1 MEIDSPSS
9 KQISTEKGDFENNV
23 YDGDSEEDAVEE
35 VEKESHDND
44 VEITKV
50 TEFNEIEEED
60 DDGGD
65 DGDNE
70 DKNEEQNKELDVA
83 LDKNITDNK
92 QQRLSMDWDIS
103 PIDSDESG
111 QEEDDNTNVIDQNN
125 TKGTTK
131 TFQEPLS
138 EVSNTSNT
146 SNNTTSIIELVPKKR
161 KSTSPQQKKN
171 SVIPIKKTKVTVTT
185 TTTKSVHI
193 KKQAPPGVR
202 GCSLQALTRIQTY
215 RR

>member
-23 YDGDSEEDAVEE
+23 YDGDSEEETVEE

-65 DGDNE
+65 DGDNK

-125 TKGTTK
+125 TKCTTK
-131 TFQEPLS
+131 SFQEPLS
-138 EVSNTSNT
+138 EVSNTSNTSNT

-171 SVIPIKKTKVTVTT
+171 SVIPIKKTKVRTT
-185 TTTKSVHI
+185 TTNHI

>member
-9 KQISTEKGDFENNV
+9 KQISMEKQDFENNV
-23 YDGDSEEDAVEE
+23 YDGDSEEEAVEE

-111 QEEDDNTNVIDQNN
+111 QEEGDNTNVIDQNN
-125 TKGTTK
+125 TKCTTK
-131 TFQEPLS
+131 SFQEPLS

-171 SVIPIKKTKVTVTT
+171 SVIPIKKTK
-185 TTTKSVHI
+185 
-193 KKQAPPGVR
+193 
-202 GCSLQALTRIQTY
+202 
-215 RR
+215 